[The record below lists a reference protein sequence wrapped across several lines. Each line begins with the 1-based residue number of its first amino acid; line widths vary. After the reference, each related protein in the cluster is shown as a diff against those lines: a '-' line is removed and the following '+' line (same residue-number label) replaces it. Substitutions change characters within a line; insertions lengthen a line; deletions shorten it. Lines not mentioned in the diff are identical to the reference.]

1 MRGTSHAGPRWMER
15 VSGALQRRAGA
26 WWRRLSSRP
35 RAVSPAGAL
44 RWLRECAGRDMGL
57 SPTCGTTAVCPGLT
71 AAAIPTLWN
80 FGESDQALAY
90 ARSLLALQ
98 RRDGSLLDAGLLHVS
113 LFNTA
118 QTIRAWR
125 TLIDDGAL
133 AEALPALRKACN
145 YLVSRINDD
154 GSLRIPSGGGAFER
168 WAPAAV
174 QLSGLAEIISAAQRF
189 QVPQWRLAAARAAER
204 AARCEEFGFG
214 QAASHVA
221 AHGVEALLDLGAVDP
236 RCETLGRRALDQAAA
251 CLRSDGSL
259 TVDLAHAWTSS
270 AGLAHFAA
278 LWFRT
283 GQRRIG
289 DAAMQCLAAHQLP
302 SGGWYGSWGRG
313 AAFFPH
319 GGSAWTAK
327 YALDAARA
335 QVEAAFAGAPTT
347 LLEPLSPDDERL
359 RTVRRLAEETVAR
372 CGTTARIADVGCGS
386 GRYVRA
392 LAESTPRLQLTGI
405 DPSAALLEHLPERA
419 AAVRGNLLR
428 LPTDDEAF
436 DAAYCIEAL
445 EHALVPARAVDELC
459 RVVRP
464 GGRVMI
470 IDKDA
475 RFQSLS
481 HCDPWEH
488 WFGAQPLAVK
498 LSEHCDDVR
507 CEPLPMGPQQRTPGL
522 FLCWSGVKRATSAT
536 GRLAR
541 AA

>member
-1 MRGTSHAGPRWMER
+1 MRGTSHAGPRWLER

-26 WWRRLSSRP
+26 VWRRLARSP
-35 RAVSPAGAL
+35 RAVSPEGAL
-44 RWLRECAGRDMGL
+44 RWLRECAGRDLGL

-71 AAAIPTLWN
+71 AAAVPTLWN
-80 FGESDQALAY
+80 FGDSDQALAY

-98 RRDGSLLDAGLLHVS
+98 RRDGSIPDAGLLHVS

-125 TLIDDGAL
+125 TLVDDGAL
-133 AEALPALRKACN
+133 PEALPALRKACS
-145 YLVSRINDD
+145 YLVSRIDDD
-154 GSLRIPSGGGAFER
+154 GSLRIPTGGGAFER

-174 QLSGLAEIISAAQRF
+174 QLAGLVEIAAAARRF
-189 QVPQWRLAAARAAER
+189 QMPQWRLAVVRAAER
-204 AARCEEFGFG
+204 TARCEEFGFG
-214 QAASHVA
+214 KCASHVA
-221 AHGVEALLDLGAVDP
+221 AHGVEALLELGTIDP
-236 RCETLGRRALDQAAA
+236 RCETLARRVLDQAEA
-251 CLRSDGSL
+251 CVRSDGSL
-259 TVDLAHAWTSS
+259 NVDLTHGWTSS

-289 DAAMQCLAAHQLP
+289 NAAMQCLAAHQLP

-335 QVEAAFAGAPTT
+335 QVEAAFAAAPNT
-347 LLEPLSPDDERL
+347 LLEPLSAADERL
-359 RTVRRLAEETVAR
+359 RAVRRLAEETISR

-386 GRYVRA
+386 GRYLRELV
-392 LAESTPRLQLTGI
+392 ETSPRLRLTGI

-419 AAVRGNLLR
+419 AAVCGNLLR
-428 LPTDDEAF
+428 LPTDDESF
-436 DAAYCIEAL
+436 DAAFCIEAL

-464 GGRVMI
+464 GGRVVI
-470 IDKDA
+470 VDKDA
-475 RFQSLS
+475 RFQALSLS
-481 HCDPWEH
+481 DPWEH
-488 WFGAQPLAVK
+488 WFGAQSLSLKLA
-498 LSEHCDDVR
+498 EHCDDVR

-522 FLCWSGVKRATSAT
+522 FLCWSGTKRATASAI
-536 GRLAR
+536 RLAG